1 MNLNTLVIDNFLDSP
16 DTVRQSVL
24 DLDFYQSGNFPGLRS
39 DRADIEYENY
49 VQKKIESLIGANIKE
64 WVQDSFRFQLC
75 FEDADTW
82 IHKDETDWAGILYLT
97 PDAPVESGTGIYR
110 KNADNWQLIT
120 SIGNIYNRL
129 ALYNGRLY
137 HRSIVPGFG
146 NCVKTGRLTQVFF
159 FNIED

>member
-1 MNLNTLVIDNFLDSP
+1 MNVDTVVVENFLDNP
-16 DTVRQSVL
+16 DIVRQSVL
-24 DLDFYQSGNFPGLRS
+24 DLDFNQTGDFPGLRT
-39 DRADIEYENY
+39 DRADKDYENY
-49 VQKKIESLIGANIKE
+49 VQEKIESVLGASVKE

-75 FEDADTW
+75 LENDDTW

-110 KNADNWQLIT
+110 KQNDSWELIT

-146 NCVKTGRLTQVFF
+146 NCIRTGRLTQVFF
-159 FNIED
+159 FNTED